1 MGTFYHTTNYN
12 PLTGDLN
19 NMVKPNKTGVWYDY
33 NSENKT
39 FKEERV
45 AKKNPKHGQ
54 EGKYSKLKKG
64 LTPEQ
69 IRILEALG
77 WN

>member
-1 MGTFYHTTNYN
+1 
-12 PLTGDLN
+12 
-19 NMVKPNKTGVWYDY
+19 MVKANKTGVWYDY
-33 NSENKT
+33 NSNDGT

-45 AKKNPKHGQ
+45 AKKGPRHGQ
-54 EGKYSKLKKG
+54 EGKYSKLPKG
-64 LTPEQ
+64 LTAEQ